1 MAPSASTKKTKPAVR
16 NTFIEVLP
24 TPVLRARAVEERARN
39 AKNMT
44 RAELVKYHTK
54 YSPLER
60 EVPGELMYKIHM
72 RHKKVALNH
81 GKNLN
86 SYGKTVAK
94 K

>member
-1 MAPSASTKKTKPAVR
+1 MKKTKAAVR
-16 NTFIEVLP
+16 NTFVEVLP

-54 YSPLER
+54 YTPLER
-60 EVPGELMYKIHM
+60 EVPGELLYKIHM
-72 RHKKVALNH
+72 RHKAVAQKY

-86 SYGKTVAK
+86 SNGKTIQK

>member
-1 MAPSASTKKTKPAVR
+1 
-16 NTFIEVLP
+16 
-24 TPVLRARAVEERARN
+24 
-39 AKNMT
+39 MT

-54 YSPLER
+54 YTPLER
-60 EVPGELMYKIHM
+60 EVPGNLMYKIHM
-72 RHKKVALNH
+72 RHKEVAKKY

>member
-1 MAPSASTKKTKPAVR
+1 MAPNSSANKPKTAVR
-16 NTFIEVLP
+16 NTFVEVLP
-24 TPVLRARAVEERARN
+24 TPVLRNNAVKNGARG

-54 YSPLER
+54 YTPLER
-60 EVPGELMYKIHM
+60 EVPGNLMYKIHM
-72 RHKKVALNH
+72 RHKAVAKKY

-86 SYGKTVAK
+86 SYGKTIK